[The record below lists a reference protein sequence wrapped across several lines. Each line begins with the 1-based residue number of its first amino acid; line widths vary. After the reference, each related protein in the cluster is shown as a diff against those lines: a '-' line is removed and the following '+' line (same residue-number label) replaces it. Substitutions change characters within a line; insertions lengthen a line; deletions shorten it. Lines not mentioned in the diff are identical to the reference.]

1 MSYFDESSAAA
12 LVADAR
18 RGLLRYFEARL
29 RFVRL
34 VRSILTFPW
43 KVASKP
49 GTVQPPSTAG
59 ADAPVAEAVPLDPE
73 AGKREPFTV
82 LRCDEGFVLF
92 ALSGLQ
98 FGWPCGEVSPAE
110 TAVAEAGQ
118 SSTQHDLESDD
129 EESLAGGVQASS
141 SYNVS
146 EGCGTTADQGDTTS
160 RFSNGS
166 DSKSQP
172 VDSTSGTEQI
182 VQVPALVQNLTG
194 DPGRGVSVDSP
205 FAHEVPLPF
214 PGSNH
219 TSSMLSINREALEF
233 GADRRTTVML
243 VKIPKSCQPDRFLV
257 RLRDLNLL
265 TKVRFYYMPMNAARN
280 RPCGYIFL
288 DLEDS
293 EDVVRLCKN
302 LRLLDNL
309 LGARHD
315 RQIQV
320 NFAHIQGW
328 RALLQHFCGSE
339 LMFEPDANRRPQFFF
354 PPRIGKSS
362 SGNSWS
368 PPCT

>member
-1 MSYFDESSAAA
+1 
-12 LVADAR
+12 
-18 RGLLRYFEARL
+18 
-29 RFVRL
+29 
-34 VRSILTFPW
+34 
-43 KVASKP
+43 
-49 GTVQPPSTAG
+49 
-59 ADAPVAEAVPLDPE
+59 
-73 AGKREPFTV
+73 
-82 LRCDEGFVLF
+82 
-92 ALSGLQ
+92 
-98 FGWPCGEVSPAE
+98 VSPAE

-118 SSTQHDLESDD
+118 SSTQQDVESDD
-129 EESLAGGVQASS
+129 EESLAQGAQASS

-146 EGCGTTADQGDTTS
+146 DGCGTTADQGDTTS

-172 VDSTSGTEQI
+172 VDGISGTEQI

-194 DPGRGVSVDSP
+194 DPGTGVSVDSP

-219 TSSMLSINREALEF
+219 TSSMLSINLEALEF
-233 GADRRTTVML
+233 GTDRRTTVML
-243 VKIPKSCQPDRFLV
+243 VKIPKSCQPDRFLG

-309 LGARHD
+309 LGARQD
-315 RQIQV
+315 RKIQV
-320 NFAHIQGW
+320 NFARIQGW

-362 SGNSWS
+362 SGNCVVN
-368 PPCT
+368 PIDLRQ